1 MEERALLV
9 TVTEMWNAIGS
20 TGRRVL
26 VGTLGIKAHGKW
38 RWVESNARRTKGC
51 ARTRRE
57 WRFFVFWG
65 VFWDACTK
73 GQGTC
78 TETELPI
85 LRGAILQ
92 ILQAHPFCLH
102 ENLQWLALKAK
113 GACAESEL

>member
-1 MEERALLV
+1 ME
-9 TVTEMWNAIGS
+9 MG
-20 TGRRVL
+20 
-26 VGTLGIKAHGKW
+26 GIKREEDK
-38 RWVESNARRTKGC
+38 RMRTNPAGM
-51 ARTRRE
+51 A
-57 WRFFVFWG
+57 FFCFLG
-65 VFWDACTK
+65 GFWDACTK